1 LGRFAFILGSGSR
14 GIDCAAGARPERRE
28 AYTSYSGTLYRFAL
42 GYSGSEAR
50 AAEAVQEV
58 FLDLLRNPAPS
69 VTIKDER

>member
-1 LGRFAFILGSGSR
+1 VESIALPGQGLNV
-14 GIDCAAGARPERRE
+14 RE